1 MLPDHCRA
9 FTREELYALVWETPI
24 SRLAK
29 SFGLSNVGLRKIC
42 KRHNIPTPPLGY
54 WAKLAHGKKVRRPAL
69 VAEDGDRSVS
79 IRIVGRCR
87 AHITPEIEANQAAA
101 IAASQRHPSITV
113 AGDRPPRFH
122 PIAAA
127 TARALRTAKRDQ
139 EGFKKAHANDGVCLA
154 VSGGSVDRALR
165 IIDAFARAAEVRG
178 HGFEDHAGGIRVV
191 IHEVPFEWS
200 IHEIKDKKEHEPTAS
215 EVSAQTKLEA
225 QQAQWGR
232 AYSRRPRAYR
242 AWDYSPS
249 GRLSMTFKD
258 ATIPSWRREALVGSW
273 RDRKGRRLEDYLDE
287 PMTALVAAAVAIRR
301 RLAEVAEKKRLEEE
315 EREFRRQA
323 EVRRDRQ
330 RKRRDFL
337 INMADE
343 YARYRRLNDFAVHL
357 KKEIGAGRGQPTDR
371 LFDELGLL
379 LQTMEAEFAR
389 EAIDLAAARLGLF
402 ADDDM

>member
-1 MLPDHCRA
+1 
-9 FTREELYALVWETPI
+9 
-24 SRLAK
+24 
-29 SFGLSNVGLRKIC
+29 
-42 KRHNIPTPPLGY
+42 
-54 WAKLAHGKKVRRPAL
+54 
-69 VAEDGDRSVS
+69 
-79 IRIVGRCR
+79 
-87 AHITPEIEANQAAA
+87 
-101 IAASQRHPSITV
+101 
-113 AGDRPPRFH
+113 
-122 PIAAA
+122 
-127 TARALRTAKRDQ
+127 
-139 EGFKKAHANDGVCLA
+139 
-154 VSGGSVDRALR
+154 
-165 IIDAFARAAEVRG
+165 
-178 HGFEDHAGGIRVV
+178 
-191 IHEVPFEWS
+191 
-200 IHEIKDKKEHEPTAS
+200 
-215 EVSAQTKLEA
+215 
-225 QQAQWGR
+225 
-232 AYSRRPRAYR
+232 
-242 AWDYSPS
+242 
-249 GRLSMTFKD
+249 MTFKD